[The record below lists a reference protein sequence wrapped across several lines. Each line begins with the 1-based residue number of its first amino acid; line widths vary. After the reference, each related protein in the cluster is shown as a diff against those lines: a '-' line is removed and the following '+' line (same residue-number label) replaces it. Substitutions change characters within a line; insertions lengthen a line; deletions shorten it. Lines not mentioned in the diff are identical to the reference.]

1 MLNKING
8 VIITRCP
15 ICREVLYHSND
26 RNRRWKRMQ
35 YSITVE
41 GFIPF
46 SKITHTA
53 CSRLMQL
60 LNSSNRNEL
69 GELEGN
75 TLRVFGNKCRK
86 YDIEY
91 TNRTLY
97 IQLANKLY
105 EEKRIR
111 ENSLPPNRNKI
122 LIQKISMRASGP
134 P

>member
-1 MLNKING
+1 MLAKING
-8 VIITRCP
+8 IIITRCP
-15 ICREVLYHSND
+15 ICNEILYHSND
-26 RNRRWKRMQ
+26 RNRRWKRLQ
-35 YSITVE
+35 YSIDVN
-41 GFIPF
+41 GFVPF
-46 SKITHTA
+46 SRTTHIA
-53 CSRLMQL
+53 CSRLMLL
-60 LNSSNRNEL
+60 LNSSIRNEL
-69 GELEGN
+69 GELQGN
-75 TLRVFGNKCRK
+75 TLRAFGNKCRK

-111 ENSLPPNRNKI
+111 ENSLPPDRNKI